1 MTIFITSV
9 LVLSQLIF
17 EKELETLN
25 PSHPQPHVQPHLL
38 HYTEQHE
45 ALHVI

>member
-1 MTIFITSV
+1 MTISLTSV

-17 EKELETLN
+17 EKEFGPLN
-25 PSHPQPHVQPHLL
+25 PSHPQPNLQPHLL